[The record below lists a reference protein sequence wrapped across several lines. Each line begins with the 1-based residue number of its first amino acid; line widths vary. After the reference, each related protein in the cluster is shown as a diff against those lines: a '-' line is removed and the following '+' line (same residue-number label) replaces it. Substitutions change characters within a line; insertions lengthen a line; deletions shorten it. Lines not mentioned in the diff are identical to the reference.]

1 MPDRWLKCLFAK
13 ALRNLNLMPPGRLLI
28 FKLFL
33 GAPFWCVSMGK
44 VLEDDFGRPLTE
56 SHLGALEPIN
66 FNDTPLAFPSKSMCA
81 GQVAE
86 VAFAKALKESK
97 FDASWPVAYF
107 QALLGSSLLVCVN
120 R

>member
-1 MPDRWLKCLFAK
+1 
-13 ALRNLNLMPPGRLLI
+13 
-28 FKLFL
+28 
-33 GAPFWCVSMGK
+33 
-44 VLEDDFGRPLTE
+44 
-56 SHLGALEPIN
+56 
-66 FNDTPLAFPSKSMCA
+66 MCA